1 MTIYFVTVSPL
12 PGQSIDMDNSLI
24 PQLLVAIVAVNC
36 AITAKA
42 DLMIGD
48 KAPKLQTGKWIH
60 GEPVKGL
67 DSNHVY
73 VVEFWATWCGPCI
86 QTIPHLNELSQE
98 FKDKGVVFIGVDVWD
113 SDETVAPFVKKMG
126 DKMTYRVALDDKSGD
141 AEGFMSSHW
150 WPRKVN
156 HHGIP
161 HAFVINQN
169 GVIVWIGHPATLKRQ
184 VLDDVLSGR
193 YDVAKAAADYKKELE
208 ENTKLQDLDDKL
220 FSPLDKK
227 QWDQAEAALNQV
239 VAAFPKLEKS
249 FTSARLE
256 ILLGQQKHDQA
267 FQFAESFA
275 NLYPKDFD
283 RQNVLAWTLLTQPG
297 VEQRGIELAKK
308 LAVRANESSGR
319 TNGKILD
326 TLARAQFMTG
336 ETNEA
341 IATQKTA
348 VTAVPDEE
356 KEKYSKT
363 LAAYQE
369 GKLP

>member
-1 MTIYFVTVSPL
+1 MNNSFVPR
-12 PGQSIDMDNSLI
+12 
-24 PQLLVAIVAVNC
+24 LLVAIVAVNC
-36 AITAKA
+36 AIAAKA

-48 KAPKLQTGKWIH
+48 KAPKLQTGKWIQ
-60 GEPVKGL
+60 GDPVKSL
-67 DSNHVY
+67 DGNHVY

-98 FKDKGVVFIGVDVWD
+98 FKDKGVVFIGVDIWD
-113 SDETVAPFVKKMG
+113 SDEAVAPFVRKMG

-141 AEGFMSSHW
+141 ADGFMSSNW

-169 GVIVWIGHPATLKRQ
+169 GVIAWIGHPAGLKKEI
-184 VLDDVLSGR
+184 LDDVLSGH
-193 YDVAKAAADYKKELE
+193 YDIAKAAADYKKELE
-208 ENTKLQDLDDKL
+208 ENAKLMGLDDKL
-220 FSPLDKK
+220 FSAVDKK
-227 QWDQAEAALNQV
+227 QWDEAEAALNEV

-249 FTSARLE
+249 YTSTRLK

-275 NLYPKDFD
+275 NLHPKDFD
-283 RQNVLAWTLLTQPG
+283 RQNVLAWTLLSIPG

-308 LAVRANESSGR
+308 LAVHANESSGQ
-319 TNGKILD
+319 TNGEILD

-341 IATQKTA
+341 IATEKTA
-348 VTAVPDEE
+348 VNAGPDEE
-356 KEKYSKT
+356 RGVYSKT

-369 GKLP
+369 GKLPQP